1 MTSIWNGRSTGTQAQ
16 AGSQAIQE
24 EASNRV
30 KRTVEARYDERLI
43 REALRHAAVV
53 MPDQT
58 CEQAVRTFEKHPQS
72 ECIVVCDASMVP
84 LGLIMRDRFFR
95 RLSRR
100 FGADLYYEK
109 PVSYLMDPQPFMI
122 EKDASPQVLLD
133 RALGRDEQSLYD
145 CVIVTD
151 QQNYAGILTIADLL
165 SISRILSKQAAE
177 SQTRTI
183 GGTKRMLEEIEEAV
197 GEVRSA
203 GARGETLSERMVD
216 LTLTGRNEL
225 GAVSRSFGRLSGR
238 HQDQELQI
246 RELQTRANA
255 INKVST
261 LIRELADQC
270 NLLAVNATIEAAR
283 AGEHG
288 RGFAV
293 VADEVRE
300 LAVETKRSADE
311 ISSMIKAILDSV
323 GKTAKLVVEGR
334 AEALESAEAVD
345 RAVGAFEQLFHE
357 SAANRSSAKEIDQL
371 STRAYERVSHVKRD
385 IERLAEE
392 LRQPGRR

>member
-1 MTSIWNGRSTGTQAQ
+1 VAVTTLISGSSSISPAM
-16 AGSQAIQE
+16 
-24 EASNRV
+24 ASAKAPLDKV
-30 KRTVEARYDERLI
+30 KRSMEDHYDGQLI
-43 REALRHAAVV
+43 REAIRHAAVV

-58 CEQAVRTFEKHPQS
+58 CEHAVRTFEKHPQS
-72 ECIVVCDASMVP
+72 ECIVVCDASLSP
-84 LGLIMRDRFFR
+84 LGLVMRDRFFR

-109 PVSYLMDPQPFMI
+109 PIAYLMDAQPFII
-122 EKDASPQVLLD
+122 EKNASPQELLD

-151 QQNYAGILTIADLL
+151 QQNYVGILTIADLL
-165 SISRILSKQAAE
+165 SISRILQKQAAE
-177 SQTRTI
+177 SQMRTI
-183 GGTKRMLEEIEEAV
+183 GGTQRMLVEIDAAV
-197 GEVRSA
+197 GEVRRA

-225 GAVSRSFGRLSGR
+225 GAVSRSFARLSD
-238 HQDQELQI
+238 HHKDQEVQI

-293 VADEVRE
+293 VADEVRA
-300 LAVETKRSADE
+300 LATETKRSADE
-311 ISSMIKAILDSV
+311 ITLMIKAILESV
-323 GKTAKLVVEGR
+323 GKTAKLVADGR
-334 AEALESAEAVD
+334 VEAVD
-345 RAVGAFEQLFHE
+345 SEASVNRAVGAFEQLFHE
-357 SAANRSSAKEIDQL
+357 SAENRSSAKEIDQL
-371 STRAYERVSHVKRD
+371 SLQAYERVSHVTRD
-385 IERLAEE
+385 IERLAKE
-392 LRQPGRR
+392 LREPGRR

>member
-1 MTSIWNGRSTGTQAQ
+1 MDRVTRSREDQ
-16 AGSQAIQE
+16 
-24 EASNRV
+24 
-30 KRTVEARYDERLI
+30 YDEQLI

-58 CEQAVRTFEKHPQS
+58 CEQAVRAFEKHPQS

-100 FGADLYYEK
+100 FGADLYYDK
-109 PVSYLMDPQPFMI
+109 PVSYLMDPQPFII
-122 EKDASPQVLLD
+122 EKDASPQELLD

-165 SISRILSKQAAE
+165 SISRILSKQAIE
-177 SQTRTI
+177 SQMRTI
-183 GGTKRMLEEIEEAV
+183 GGTQRMLHEIDAAV
-197 GEVRSA
+197 GEVRRA

-225 GAVSRSFGRLSGR
+225 GAVSRSFARLSG
-238 HQDQELQI
+238 HYKDQEIQI

-255 INKVST
+255 INKVSS

-311 ISSMIKAILDSV
+311 ISSMIKAILESV
-323 GKTAKLVVEGR
+323 GKTANLVAEGR
-334 AEALESAEAVD
+334 VEAVD
-345 RAVGAFEQLFHE
+345 SESSVNRAVGAFEQLFRE
-357 SAANRSSAKEIDQL
+357 SAENRSSATEIDQL
-371 STRAYERVSHVKRD
+371 SMQAYERVSHVTRD

-392 LRQPGRR
+392 LRQQVRR

>member
-1 MTSIWNGRSTGTQAQ
+1 M
-16 AGSQAIQE
+16 
-24 EASNRV
+24 
-30 KRTVEARYDERLI
+30 LI
-43 REALRHAAVV
+43 REAIRQAAVV

-58 CEQAVRTFEKHPQS
+58 CEQVVRTFEKHQQS

-109 PVSYLMDPQPFMI
+109 PISYLMDPHPFII
-122 EKDASPQVLLD
+122 EKNASPQELLD

-165 SISRILSKQAAE
+165 NISRTLSKQAAE
-177 SQTRTI
+177 SQMRTI
-183 GGTKRMLEEIEEAV
+183 GGTQRMLEEIDAAV

-216 LTLTGRNEL
+216 LTLSGRNEL
-225 GAVSRSFGRLSGR
+225 GAVSRSFDRLSDH
-238 HQDQELQI
+238 HQEQEIQI
-246 RELQTRANA
+246 RELQARAQA

-261 LIRELADQC
+261 LIRNLADQC

-300 LAVETKRSADE
+300 LATETKSSADE

-323 GKTAKLVVEGR
+323 SKTANLVVKGR
-334 AEALESAEAVD
+334 AEAADSAEAVN

-371 STRAYERVSHVKRD
+371 SLRAYERVSHVKQN
-385 IERLAEE
+385 IERLTGE
-392 LRQPGRR
+392 LRQQGLRKNE